1 MSLSKKSIEISKEE
15 FDKLTEERERFKLVL
30 EGTRLG
36 MWDWNPMTNDVV
48 FDEYWCEM
56 LGYELGEIKNE
67 LTEWSSRVH
76 PDDIAQCFS
85 DIQKHIDGEV
95 DFYENVHRM
104 KHKDGTWRY
113 ILDRGKIMK
122 RDYEGNVIRFTG
134 THTDITKEREATLR
148 AVGLNQILSET
159 IVSLEEKNKDLEQM
173 AYMISHDLKAPT
185 IVVNSLI
192 EIIKENHENEL
203 TKDVDDYFTEI
214 TNRVSKM
221 SKLID
226 DILSYSMAGSLETNE
241 EELDMQNV
249 INEVLQSLEV
259 PAGFNILLKSDN
271 IKFRANKTPFMQVL
285 SNLVGNAIK
294 YHDKSQGNIDLYAK
308 STGDKLEVKVIDNG
322 PGIPKKYHEKIF
334 EMFGTANQFT
344 RIDSSGIGLAI
355 VKKIVTNNE
364 GVVGVKSEI
373 NRGSEFTFTFKIN
386 SVAKKTK
393 TPQNWF

>member
-1 MSLSKKSIEISKEE
+1 MSPSKKRIEISKEQ

-76 PDDIAQCFS
+76 PDDITQCFS

-113 ILDRGKIMK
+113 ILDRGRIMK

-185 IVVNSLI
+185 IVVSSLI

-203 TKDVDDYFTEI
+203 TKDVGVY
-214 TNRVSKM
+214 
-221 SKLID
+221 
-226 DILSYSMAGSLETNE
+226 
-241 EELDMQNV
+241 
-249 INEVLQSLEV
+249 LQ
-259 PAGFNILLKSDN
+259 K
-271 IKFRANKTPFMQVL
+271 
-285 SNLVGNAIK
+285 
-294 YHDKSQGNIDLYAK
+294 
-308 STGDKLEVKVIDNG
+308 
-322 PGIPKKYHEKIF
+322 
-334 EMFGTANQFT
+334 
-344 RIDSSGIGLAI
+344 
-355 VKKIVTNNE
+355 
-364 GVVGVKSEI
+364 
-373 NRGSEFTFTFKIN
+373 
-386 SVAKKTK
+386 
-393 TPQNWF
+393 